1 LCDLNE
7 CKCERGK
14 FIVVW
19 KSIEGKYVPLFIFQH
34 SFLFDKILSN
44 TKVTAF
50 SISLKVSLHLRKYKH
65 KERRIF
71 LWKNIDC
78 ILLIGSLVYFEYL
91 SPYFGI
97 VFSKI
102 FSDRFDWLMEFSEAA
117 EHVVEMTVIDVIHL
131 LEVYFEL
138 INRHIFRSILHDL
151 KYLDHIILS
160 FLFLG
165 IVSVIVRIV
174 EVN

>member
-1 LCDLNE
+1 
-7 CKCERGK
+7 
-14 FIVVW
+14 
-19 KSIEGKYVPLFIFQH
+19 
-34 SFLFDKILSN
+34 
-44 TKVTAF
+44 
-50 SISLKVSLHLRKYKH
+50 
-65 KERRIF
+65 
-71 LWKNIDC
+71 
-78 ILLIGSLVYFEYL
+78 
-91 SPYFGI
+91 
-97 VFSKI
+97 
-102 FSDRFDWLMEFSEAA
+102 MEFSEAA